1 MTAAQWFNL
10 GEAILW
16 FCVGVGFGFRTFAN
30 AGASENKSRRR
41 LLFMTAALVFLAFGA
56 SDLVEIQTGAWWHP
70 WWLLVW
76 KGSCITGLIALWR
89 FRPRN

>member
-16 FCVGVGFGFRTFAN
+16 FCVSVGFVFRAFAM
-30 AGASENKSRRR
+30 AVAPENKSRPRM
-41 LLFMTAALVFLAFGA
+41 LLLAVALIFLAFGA

-76 KGSCITGLIALWR
+76 KGSCIAGLIALWR
-89 FRPRN
+89 FRPRS